1 VEARRRVRLNE
12 RQGELPHLALGCAML
27 HTSPRREEERWRI
40 NTVRDWLDLL
50 VVPLALVVIS
60 FLFTTQQ
67 DQRQQRTETQRAEAE
82 RELAEQR
89 AQDEALQA
97 YLDQMSTLMLDRKL
111 LEAEPGDPVH
121 TLAQARTSTVILRL
135 DSEHNESVTRFLI
148 DSGLAASSEGS
159 PRLLREITLSH
170 ATLSDANL
178 PNADLRDV
186 DLSGANVNDANL
198 KEANLNDAN
207 LSDAN
212 LSGAKLIL
220 ADLGAADLSKA
231 DLSGANL
238 SFAFLDSANLP
249 NADLRGVDLSWA
261 SLFNAYLSDADLS
274 AADLSDAYLLEADLS
289 GANLSGANLNDAN
302 LKEAN
307 LNDAKGISNE
317 ALYQLAAS
325 LEGAAMPNGQMY
337 EVWIKDKESHGEDE

>member
-1 VEARRRVRLNE
+1 
-12 RQGELPHLALGCAML
+12 ML

-159 PRLLREITLSH
+159 PRLLGEITLSH

-231 DLSGANL
+231 DLSK
-238 SFAFLDSANLP
+238 
-249 NADLRGVDLSWA
+249 AD
-261 SLFNAYLSDADLS
+261 
-274 AADLSDAYLLEADLS
+274 LLEADLS
-289 GANLSGANLNDAN
+289 GANLSG
-302 LKEAN
+302 AN

>member
-1 VEARRRVRLNE
+1 
-12 RQGELPHLALGCAML
+12 ML

-238 SFAFLDSANLP
+238 EKANLRWANLP
-249 NADLRGVDLSWA
+249 NAYLG
-261 SLFNAYLSDADLS
+261 NAK
-274 AADLSDAYLLEADLS
+274 
-289 GANLSGANLNDAN
+289 LSGANLNDAN
-302 LKEAN
+302 LNDAN

-317 ALYQLAAS
+317 ALFQLAAS